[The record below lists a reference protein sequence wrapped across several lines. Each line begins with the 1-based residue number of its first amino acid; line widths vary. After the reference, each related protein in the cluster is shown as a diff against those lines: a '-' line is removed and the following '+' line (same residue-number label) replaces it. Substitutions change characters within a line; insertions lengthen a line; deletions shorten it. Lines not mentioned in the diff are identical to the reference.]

1 MEGKFK
7 LFVIIALVVLALAI
21 GGSTFFVWKMF
32 SNNTVASANQ
42 TEEEAQQQVL
52 KPIDLGDSILT
63 NIATESGN
71 VQHFAKVQVSIG
83 VNAADEK
90 AFNALSE
97 QITANAASVRNEL
110 ISTVGEQTYTMLNAT
125 NGKEKL
131 ADEII
136 SRLNTLLDTDMVCK
150 VYFQEYFIQ

>member
-7 LFVIIALVVLALAI
+7 LFVIVALVVLALAI
-21 GGSTFFVWKMF
+21 GGSTFFVWKMV
-32 SNNTVASANQ
+32 SNNTVASADQ
-42 TEEEAQQQVL
+42 TEEAQQQVL

-90 AFNALSE
+90 AFTALSE
-97 QITANAASVRNEL
+97 QITENAASVRNEL

>member
-21 GGSTFFVWKMF
+21 GGSTFFVWKMI
-32 SNNTVASANQ
+32 SNNTMVSANQ
-42 TEEEAQQQVL
+42 KDHEEEQVL

-63 NIATESGN
+63 NIAVESGN

-83 VNAADEK
+83 VSASDEK
-90 AFNALSE
+90 AFTALSE
-97 QITANAASVRNEL
+97 KIKANSASVRSEL

-131 ADEII
+131 ADEIV
-136 SRLNTLLDTDMVCK
+136 SRLNTLLDTDMICK

>member
-7 LFVIIALVVLALAI
+7 IFVIVALVVLALAI
-21 GGSTFFVWKMF
+21 GGSTFFIWRMI
-32 SNNTVASANQ
+32 SNNTVVNASETSDV
-42 TEEEAQQQVL
+42 TEVEL

-63 NIATESGN
+63 NIAVESGN
-71 VQHFAKVQVSIG
+71 VQHFAKIQVSIG
-83 VNAADEK
+83 VNASDEK
-90 AFNALSE
+90 EFTALSE
-97 QITANAASVRNEL
+97 KITANSASVRSEL
-110 ISTVGEQTYTMLNAT
+110 ISTIGEQTYTMLNAT

-136 SRLNTLLDTDMVCK
+136 LRLNALLETEMICK

>member
-21 GGSTFFVWKMF
+21 GGSTFFVWKMV
-32 SNNTVASANQ
+32 SNNTVASASQ
-42 TEEEAQQQVL
+42 EEEPQQVL

-90 AFNALSE
+90 AFTALSE
-97 QITANAASVRNEL
+97 QITENAASVRNEL

>member
-21 GGSTFFVWKMF
+21 GGSTFFVWRAI
-32 SNNTVASANQ
+32 SNNTVANANQ
-42 TEEEAQQQVL
+42 TENVKDEVL

-83 VNAADEK
+83 VSASDEK
-90 AFNALSE
+90 AFTALSE
-97 QITANAASVRNEL
+97 KIQKNSASIRSEL
-110 ISTVGEQTYTMLNAT
+110 ISTIGEQTYTMLNAT

-131 ADEII
+131 ADEMI

>member
-7 LFVIIALVVLALAI
+7 LFVIVALVVLALAI
-21 GGSTFFVWKMF
+21 GGSTFFVWKMI

-42 TEEEAQQQVL
+42 AEEAQQQVL
-52 KPIDLGDSILT
+52 KPIDLGESILT

-71 VQHFAKVQVSIG
+71 IQHFAKVQVSIG

-90 AFNALSE
+90 AFTALSE
-97 QITANAASVRNEL
+97 QITANAASVRSEL
-110 ISTVGEQTYTMLNAT
+110 ISTIGEQTYTMLNAT

-136 SRLNTLLDTDMVCK
+136 SRLNTLLDTDMICK

>member
-21 GGSTFFVWKMF
+21 GGSTFFVWKMI
-32 SNNTVASANQ
+32 SNNTVVSANQ
-42 TEEEAQQQVL
+42 EEEQQQVL

-83 VNAADEK
+83 VKASDEK
-90 AFNALSE
+90 AFTALSE
-97 QITANAASVRNEL
+97 QITANAASVRSEL
-110 ISTVGEQTYTMLNAT
+110 ISTIGEQTYTMLNAT

-136 SRLNTLLDTDMVCK
+136 SRLNTLLDTDMICK